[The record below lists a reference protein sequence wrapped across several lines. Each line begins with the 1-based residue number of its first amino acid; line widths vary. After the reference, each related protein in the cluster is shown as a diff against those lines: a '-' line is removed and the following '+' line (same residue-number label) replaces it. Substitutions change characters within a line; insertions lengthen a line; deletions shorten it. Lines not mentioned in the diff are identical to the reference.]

1 MSDIG
6 RLLIIFGIGLA
17 VVGGIILLLGKVP
30 GLPFGKLPGDF
41 SWESGSTKIY
51 FPLATMIVVSIILT
65 ILVNVIL
72 RLFR

>member
-65 ILVNVIL
+65 IVVNVIL

>member
-65 ILVNVIL
+65 ILVNVVL
-72 RLFR
+72 RLLR